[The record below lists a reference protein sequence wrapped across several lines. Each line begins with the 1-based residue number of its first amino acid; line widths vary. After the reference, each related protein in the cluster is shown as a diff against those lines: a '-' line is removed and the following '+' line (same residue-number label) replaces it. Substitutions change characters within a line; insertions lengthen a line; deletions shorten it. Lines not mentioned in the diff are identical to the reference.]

1 MIYACTSKYFLLC
14 LSMLNNISFQAT
26 NQRGFTL
33 IELMIVIAILGILSS
48 IAVVSYQTY
57 IRKAHLITIYQE
69 INQFRIPY
77 QVLMETNSAATV
89 FSLDNLS
96 IPTQTKYCQFSVNAP
111 DNNGQATDALQCRIQ
126 NLHYLTSQY
135 ISLDR
140 SVDGKWQCRA
150 SAGIPRVYLPQACQ

>member
-1 MIYACTSKYFLLC
+1 
-14 LSMLNNISFQAT
+14 MLKKIPLHDT

-48 IAVVSYQTY
+48 IAIVSYQNY

-77 QVLMETNSAATV
+77 QVLMEANSTVTV

-96 IPTQTKYCQFSVNAP
+96 MPTQTKYCQFSVNAP
-111 DNNGQATDALQCRIQ
+111 DNNGQATNALHCRVQ
-126 NLHYLTSQY
+126 NLNYLTSQY

-150 SAGIPRVYLPQACQ
+150 SAGIPRAYLPQACR